1 MNPISLLRG
10 SPGPP
15 AFLARVPRTARAWV
29 VALPLLA
36 ACADRPVTLP
46 APQAPPVQPAFMTLT
61 LTELWNGSVSSD
73 WGTAGN
79 WQSGVV
85 PTSSS
90 GVDVPDDALLSSH
103 VMPVLG
109 ADAAITD
116 LRVGVASTLGL
127 GGYTLNAAGN
137 VDILGAVTN
146 GTLWMSGTGALLA
159 GSVDK
164 LTVDGRVALE
174 RRVVTTGRVTVS
186 GSGSLSVPDSL
197 LSIQIP

>member
-1 MNPISLLRG
+1 MNPIER
-10 SPGPP
+10 
-15 AFLARVPRTARAWV
+15 ARAAPRRPALRARIARSACWWAAV
-29 VALPLLA
+29 LPLLA

-46 APQAPPVQPAFMTLT
+46 APQSPPAQPAFMALT
-61 LTELWNGSVSSD
+61 LTELWTGAVSSD

-90 GVDVPDDALLSSH
+90 GVDIPDDALLSSH

-109 ADAAITD
+109 ADAAVTD

-127 GGYTLNAAGN
+127 GGYTLNSSGN
-137 VDILGAVTN
+137 VDVVGAVTN

-159 GSVDK
+159 GSVNK
-164 LTVDGRVALE
+164 LKVDGRVSLE
-174 RRVVTTGRVTVS
+174 RRVVTTGRVTVT

>member
-1 MNPISLLRG
+1 V
-10 SPGPP
+10 
-15 AFLARVPRTARAWV
+15 A
-29 VALPLLA
+29 ALPLLA

-46 APQAPPVQPAFMTLT
+46 ASHQAPPAQPAFMSLT
-61 LTELWNGSVSSD
+61 LTELWTGAVDSD

-79 WQSGVV
+79 WQSGTV
-85 PTSSS
+85 PTSAS
-90 GVDVPDDALLSSH
+90 GVDIPDDALLSSH

-127 GGYTLNAAGN
+127 GGNTLNAAGN
-137 VDILGAVTN
+137 VDILGAVNN

-164 LTVDGRVALE
+164 LKVDGRVSLE
-174 RRVVTTGRVTVS
+174 RPVVATGRVTVT
-186 GSGSLSVPDSL
+186 GAGSLSVADSAL
-197 LSIQIP
+197 YIQIP

>member
-1 MNPISLLRG
+1 MHPSTLLRG
-10 SPGPP
+10 THGPP
-15 AFLARVPRTARAWV
+15 ALLARVPRIARAWI

-46 APQAPPVQPAFMTLT
+46 APQAPPAQPAFMSLT
-61 LTELWNGSVSSD
+61 LTELWTGATSSD

-79 WQSGVV
+79 WQSGMV

-90 GVDVPDDALLSSH
+90 GVDIPDDALLSSH

-109 ADAAITD
+109 ADAQITD

-127 GGYTLNAAGN
+127 GGNTLNATGN
-137 VDILGAVTN
+137 VDVLGAVNN

-164 LTVDGRVALE
+164 LKVDGRVALE
-174 RRVVTTGRVTVS
+174 RRVVATGRVTVA

>member
-46 APQAPPVQPAFMTLT
+46 APQAPPAQPAFMTLT
-61 LTELWNGSVSSD
+61 LTELWTGSVDSD

-90 GVDVPDDALLSSH
+90 GVDVPDDALLPSH

-127 GGYTLNAAGN
+127 GGFTLNAAGN

-146 GTLWMSGTGALLA
+146 GTLWMSGTGVLLA

-164 LTVDGRVALE
+164 LKVDGRVALE